1 MAPSLAPLP
10 AFQAGHA
17 PQNEG
22 ETTHRDHSQVSFEW
36 QIRGAEWLRHS
47 LEKIQISEWTVD
59 YEVENPEVLPEL
71 LRRGIIIGDG
81 LYRLELGE
89 PVDLPAR
96 CEPRS
101 YSHRAFQLVP
111 FHHRTL
117 PTPRSR

>member
-10 AFQAGHA
+10 PFQAGHA

-22 ETTHRDHSQVSFEW
+22 ETIHRDHSQVSFEW
-36 QIRGAEWLRHS
+36 QILGVEWLKHS

-89 PVDLPAR
+89 PAHLPIR
-96 CEPRS
+96 CEPKS
-101 YSHRAFQLVP
+101 YSCRALQLVL
-111 FHHRTL
+111 FHRRTH
-117 PTPRSR
+117 PIPRSR